1 MSGHPPRLV
10 LGLLGILAAC
20 ALIAVGCGDDGDSTT
35 TDVSAAERID
45 RAVESC
51 TTQAQDLPDAAA
63 SAVKSACSTV
73 GENAKQALSQGGK
86 QAEKALSQAAETCK
100 STVSQ
105 LPDGEAQSALRDL
118 CAAIES

>member
-1 MSGHPPRLV
+1 MSGHPRLV

-20 ALIAVGCGDDGDSTT
+20 ALIPVGCGDDDDSTT
-35 TDVSAAERID
+35 TDASAEERID

-51 TTQAQDLPDAAA
+51 TTNAQDLPDAAA
-63 SAVKSACSTV
+63 SALESACSTV
-73 GENAKQALSQGGK
+73 GKNAKQALSQGGE
-86 QAEKALSQAAETCK
+86 QAEEALSQAAETCM

-105 LPDGEAQSALRDL
+105 LPDGEAQDALSDL